1 MKQSQNKTQSPQ
13 IKQLNLLLR
22 KILVNFLPPESLTV
36 SEWAGKY
43 RRLSSENSA
52 ESGRW
57 KNSRT
62 PYLIEPMDAFTDSK
76 VKQITIVASSQVG
89 KTELELNMLAYLIDI
104 DPGSVMFV
112 MPTVELGQDFSKR
125 RVASMIRDCKRL
137 KSKVSD
143 SKGRDSNNTVLKKS
157 FPGGMLTITGANSPA
172 SLAGTPARYVFG
184 DERDRWPVSAGAEG
198 DPWGLLE
205 ARTTTFYNSKMV
217 EVSTPTIKGYS
228 AIEKSYNKGT
238 RERWCHQCPHC
249 KEWRTIEF
257 KDIDFEYEQ
266 VKTKE
271 IIDYKVKSVV
281 WVCKGCGCASTESE
295 MRKQPAK
302 WIAQNPQ
309 AIENGHRS
317 FWITAFASPWVMWA
331 TIALKFLQAK
341 DDPQMLQVV
350 YNTIFGELWE
360 ERGEIEDT
368 DELLSR
374 REDYGA
380 ELPDGVLVLTCGV
393 DTQDDRLEY
402 EVVGHGHYGETW
414 GIEKGIIG
422 GCPDNIEVWHRLDD
436 VIDHTYRF
444 VDKKALK
451 IAVTCVD
458 SGGHYTTEVYE
469 QCRAR
474 VDKRVFAIKGA
485 GGDGIPFTKP
495 ANKVPIR
502 DNKRVTCWL
511 YSLGVDAGKATIM
524 SSLKVHKPGR
534 LYSHFPLDETKGY
547 DSNYFNGLISER
559 IVPVKSKGQTK
570 WMWEKIPGHNRNEA
584 LDCRNYAIA
593 AFRILNPDMQAAERR
608 LKGDDMT
615 KKISPQSKQTKNKK
629 VHYDEW

>member
-1 MKQSQNKTQSPQ
+1 MKQKPNKTQTLQ
-13 IKQLNLLLR
+13 ITQLNSLLKSALT
-22 KILVNFLPPESLTV
+22 IFLPPENLTV
-36 SEWAGKY
+36 SEWASKY

-52 ESGRW
+52 EAGRW

-62 PYLIEPMDAFTDSK
+62 PYLIAPMDAFTDSR
-76 VKQITIVASSQVG
+76 VRQITVVASSQVG
-89 KTELELNMLAYLIDI
+89 KTELELNMLAYLMDI

-184 DERDRWPVSAGAEG
+184 DERDRWPSSAGAEG

-217 EVSTPTIKGYS
+217 EVSTPTVKGYS

-238 RERWCHQCPHC
+238 RERWHHQCPHC
-249 KEWRTIEF
+249 GEWRTIEF
-257 KDIDFEYEQ
+257 KDIKFEFEQ
-266 VKTKE
+266 VKTKD
-271 IIDYKVKSVV
+271 IIDYEVKSVL
-281 WVCKGCGCASTESE
+281 WVCRSCACTSTESE

-302 WIAQNPQ
+302 WIPQNEAALQ
-309 AIENGHRS
+309 NGHRS
-317 FWITAFASPWVMWA
+317 FWITAFASPWMVWK
-331 TIALKFLQAK
+331 TIVLKFLQAQG
-341 DDPQMLQVV
+341 DPQMLQVV

-360 ERGEIEDT
+360 ERGAIEDT
-368 DELLSR
+368 DELLTR

-380 ELPDGVLVLTCGV
+380 ELPSGVLVLTCGV
-393 DTQDDRLEY
+393 DTQDNRLEY

-414 GIEKGIIG
+414 GIEKGVIG
-422 GCPDNIEVWHRLDD
+422 GCPNNVEVWQRLDD
-436 VIDHTYRF
+436 VIDHIYKF
-444 VDKKALK
+444 ADKNALK
-451 IAVTCVD
+451 ISITCVD

-469 QCRAR
+469 RCKERLN
-474 VDKRVFAIKGA
+474 KRVFAIKGV

-502 DNKRVTCWL
+502 ENKLVTCWL
-511 YSLGVDAGKATIM
+511 YSLGVDSGKATIM
-524 SSLKVHKPGR
+524 NSLKVQKPGR

-559 IVPVKSKGQTK
+559 LVPTKSKGQTK
-570 WMWEKIPGHNRNEA
+570 WIWEKIPGHNRNEA
-584 LDCRNYAIA
+584 LDCRNYALA
-593 AFRILNPDMQAAERR
+593 AFRILNPDMQAAQRR
-608 LKGDDMT
+608 LSGDDMV
-615 KKISPQSKQTKNKK
+615 KK
-629 VHYDEW
+629 VLSQQRKPKRKKEQYEEW